1 MKLTKKLKAGIL
13 AHAEQCYPAEC
24 CGAIVLGRYIP
35 CRNVAEQGQFEI
47 NHEDLAKAL
56 GATEFQFIV
65 MQDGIDFACHAD
77 FGNGMEPFYP
87 DTPTNRF
94 YQQG

>member
-1 MKLTKKLKAGIL
+1 MKQMTKIMD
-13 AHAEQCYPAEC
+13 EQQENM
-24 CGAIVLGRYIP
+24 GRI
-35 CRNVAEQGQFEI
+35 RSR
-47 NHEDLAKAL
+47 HEDLAKAL